1 MKIRTWTVLSFLVA
15 LVPSAAP
22 ANTIYTYE
30 GGTFFTV
37 RGVYTT
43 QDRITGSFELA
54 DSFVGIVGTGLQNV
68 TAGVVRYSF
77 TDDHQTLTDANS
89 TGFFE
94 LAWRG
99 GPVLPVPGENFDW
112 NVAVASATGAIQSFH
127 FQDRFDRAQLGPGPL
142 LEASDFGL
150 NCSSFGCPSGRLEGG
165 EIGTWT
171 AHTVPEPATL
181 VLLSAALLGLGAGLS
196 RRRDDA

>member
-1 MKIRTWTVLSFLVA
+1 MKFRTWTVLSFLVA

-54 DSFVGIVGTGLQNV
+54 
-68 TAGVVRYSF
+68 
-77 TDDHQTLTDANS
+77 
-89 TGFFE
+89 
-94 LAWRG
+94 WRG

-112 NVAVASATGAIQSFH
+112 NVAVASAAGAIQSFH